1 MNISA
6 VFAGVRPKKQCV
18 VAPADRFAVGIQMT
32 KLIFLFYYMN
42 VSCKKE
48 EFWRGFRRIR
58 SAFARFS
65 GRIRA
70 KIHSKTPA
78 LSAARSQNWQRM
90 IVQLNQQTP
99 VLHKKIIKNAEIHKK
114 HTNMLDNTA
123 FIAYNEKHNSKNHT
137 ILKGKNL

>member
-1 MNISA
+1 
-6 VFAGVRPKKQCV
+6 
-18 VAPADRFAVGIQMT
+18 
-32 KLIFLFYYMN
+32 MN

-78 LSAARSQNWQRM
+78 LPAARSQNWQRM